1 MRVHSGKPGVQRQS
15 CLAIRNIVARNPDL
29 RSVALEE
36 GLEPLIRSIRINHP
50 RYGSGRL
57 RLVAACAD
65 KVLSAVWSH
74 VCVCSVADVASAAL
88 RDLGLLYTDKD
99 GGGVA
104 DDLGAAGGD
113 D

>member
-1 MRVHSGKPGVQRQS
+1 MAVCGWWQHV
-15 CLAIRNIVARNPDL
+15 
-29 RSVALEE
+29 
-36 GLEPLIRSIRINHP
+36 
-50 RYGSGRL
+50 
-57 RLVAACAD
+57 LVKCAC
-65 KVLSAVWSH
+65 VLSTVWPL